1 MSIVDGLRA
10 WLDGYQGLAG
20 GRINVDCLPAELATY
35 SLDSDPSYTVSTY
48 LDGTQAVERTYVIA
62 SREAIGDDIAQN
74 TANLEWY
81 DGLAA
86 WIRRQRRARNWPDI
100 GKGRTVSNISV
111 VSTPYPFVVN
121 EDGEARYQI
130 QIKLNYY
137 EE

>member
-10 WLDGYQGLAG
+10 WLNGYEGLAG
-20 GRINVDCLPAELATY
+20 GRINVDCLPAELASY
-35 SLDSDPSYTVSTY
+35 SLDSDPSYTVTTY
-48 LDGTQAVERTYVIA
+48 MDGTQTAERTYVIS

-74 TANLEWY
+74 AANLEWY
-81 DGLAA
+81 DNLAA
-86 WIRRQRRARNWPDI
+86 WIRRQRRTRNWPDI

-111 VSTPYPFVVN
+111 VSTPHPFGVN
-121 EDGEARYQI
+121 EDGKARYQI

>member
-10 WLDGYQGLAG
+10 WLNGYQGLEG
-20 GRINVDCLPAELATY
+20 GRINVDCLPAELASY
-35 SLDSDPSYTVSTY
+35 SLDSDPSYTVTTY
-48 LDGTQAVERTYVIA
+48 MDGTQAVERTYVIA

-74 TANLEWY
+74 AANLEWY
-81 DGLAA
+81 DNLAA

-111 VSTPYPFVVN
+111 VSTPYPFVVS